1 MTGIRTVTGDI
12 SDFTGFAYMH
22 EHLVIDSPLIDVMFP
37 HISLPD
43 VDAAVA
49 EVGACRAAGAG
60 LMVDAMPAAAG
71 RGIAKLIDVAT
82 RTGMRIV
89 AATGLHHDRYYGPRH
104 WSNHVSVDDLAAL
117 FVADL
122 TEGIDEFDYT
132 GPLVRRSPGRAG
144 LLKVATS
151 GERPD
156 TRDIRNM
163 AAVAQA
169 SLRTGA
175 PVMTH
180 CEGGWGGLA
189 QVEHLLGHGLEPGSI
204 ILSHVDKAHDA
215 GYLHELAATGVFLEL
230 DQALR
235 EKDKGADSVTVSS
248 VLDLIDAGFAAQ
260 IVLGT
265 DGARR
270 TLWQTLGGTP
280 GLAWLASGFVPE
292 LAAAGVD
299 PGVIPVLTHD
309 NPLRALTWRPLG

>member
-1 MTGIRTVTGDI
+1 MTGIRTVSGDI
-12 SDFTGFAYMH
+12 EDFAGFAYMH
-22 EHLVIDSPLIDVMFP
+22 EHLIIDSPLIDCKFP
-37 HISLPD
+37 HISLN
-43 VDAAVA
+43 DADTAVA
-49 EVGACRAAGAG
+49 EVSACVAAGAG

-71 RGIAKLIDVAT
+71 RSIAKLIDVAG
-82 RTGMRIV
+82 RTGINIV

-104 WSNHVSVDDLAAL
+104 WSNRVSVDDLVTL

-132 GPLVRRSPGRAG
+132 GPLVRRSPGRSG

-151 GERPD
+151 GRRPD
-156 TRDIRNM
+156 IRDVRNL

-189 QVEHLLGHGLEPGSI
+189 QVEHLLGHGLAPGSI

-215 GYLHELAATGVFLEL
+215 GYLSELAATGVFLEL

-235 EKDKGADSVTVSS
+235 EKDKGTDSVTISS
-248 VLDLIDAGFAAQ
+248 VLSLIDAGFAGQ

-270 TLWQTLGGTP
+270 TLWQSLGGTP
-280 GLAWLASGFVPE
+280 GLAWLASGFIPE
-292 LAAAGVD
+292 LAAAGVGPD
-299 PGVIPVLTHD
+299 LIPLLTHD
-309 NPLRALTWRPLG
+309 NPRRALTWRTAT